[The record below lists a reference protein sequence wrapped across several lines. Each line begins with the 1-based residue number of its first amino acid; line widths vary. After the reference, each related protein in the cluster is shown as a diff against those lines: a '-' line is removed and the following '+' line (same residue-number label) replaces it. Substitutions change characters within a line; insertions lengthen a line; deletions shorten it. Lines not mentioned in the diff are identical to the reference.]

1 MNYIWPIYRA
11 APLTHEYM
19 HNRIVCTKCTKKVLL
34 DSLSAGTITENVA
47 SFSIW
52 QNLCQINISFLCLL
66 NVHYNSNTDDPFF
79 NVHSLKKTHILFVL
93 FNPFNSLHIYTFSLF
108 ILNFSFNIPL
118 SNCDLLLISRLQIN
132 WTIKCCSFAL
142 FYM

>member
-1 MNYIWPIYRA
+1 
-11 APLTHEYM
+11 M

-66 NVHYNSNTDDPFF
+66 NVHYNSNTDEPFF
-79 NVHSLKKTHILFVL
+79 NVHSLKK
-93 FNPFNSLHIYTFSLF
+93 NSHFICTFQSLQ
-108 ILNFSFNIPL
+108 FSTYMYFFL
-118 SNCDLLLISRLQIN
+118 VYFKLLI
-132 WTIKCCSFAL
+132 
-142 FYM
+142 